1 MGWLSVVDGRHSVAN
16 ELKSNWTM
24 TAHLTCIHLRTF
36 CQYAYTAFDVYYL
49 FIYLFVIYL
58 FSNLLPLL
66 AATRIQCRQ
75 YVTQLYKKTL
85 QHKNTRL
92 NTVDINVQ
100 FTGSVNMWLKC
111 IQNAFFIIIV
121 FSCVILWKNP
131 IPYKSA
137 IATVE
142 YVVFLLQ

>member
-1 MGWLSVVDGRHSVAN
+1 MHTPQDLLPVCIHSVWC
-16 ELKSNWTM
+16 L
-24 TAHLTCIHLRTF
+24 
-36 CQYAYTAFDVYYL
+36 L

-121 FSCVILWKNP
+121 FSCVILWKKPNS
-131 IPYKSA
+131 IQICHCHSWVCGFSFA
-137 IATVE
+137 IIHRAA
-142 YVVFLLQ
+142 LLWCSICFEKKILCMTINI